1 MIKKANLFKKLA
13 KKLKERQEGV
23 ALIEFAL
30 ATPVL
35 SLLLLGCV
43 DLTVYLVAHQRIAR
57 SSYTMSNLITQMD
70 DGLTESQVS
79 DMMLAL
85 DQVSKP
91 FDIQTDGI
99 ATITAIIGNGTDGA
113 APDNYTVA
121 WKRCYGAGAPSTT
134 YGNAGSPVAQADF
147 PVDSIVTTGQI
158 LVVAEVDYTYTPILG
173 FLPLDGVITYKSYFR
188 PRRGT
193 IENIT
198 ADGSAAQV
206 CA

>member
-1 MIKKANLFKKLA
+1 MIKKTNLLKRLA
-13 KKLKERQEGV
+13 KSLKERQEGI

-30 ATPVL
+30 AAPVL

-91 FDIQTDGI
+91 FDISTDGI
-99 ATITAIIGNGTDGA
+99 ATITAIIGNGVDGS
-113 APDNYTVA
+113 APNNYTVA
-121 WKRCYGAGAPSTT
+121 WQRCYGSGTPSST
-134 YGNAGSPVAQADF
+134 YGDEGDAVAQADF
-147 PVDSIVTTGQI
+147 PEDSIVTTGQI
-158 LVVAEVDYTYTPILG
+158 LVVAEVDYTYTPIIG

-198 ADGSAAQV
+198 ADGSPAQV